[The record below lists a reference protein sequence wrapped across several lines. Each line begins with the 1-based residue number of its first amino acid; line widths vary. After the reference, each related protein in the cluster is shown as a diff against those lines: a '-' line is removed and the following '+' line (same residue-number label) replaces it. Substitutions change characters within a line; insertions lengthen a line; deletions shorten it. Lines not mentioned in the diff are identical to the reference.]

1 MANIALGKL
10 TSQSS
15 TKLGVDDQ
23 SFTSSWA
30 VDGAI
35 DGSPHSHFAHTDA
48 AYTAGASSWWMIDL
62 EREYTVLKFS
72 VYPRPAAYDFPSEFA
87 RLVWCADVNIR
98 TFCTYIKSWPSYD
111 HREGRKN
118 KKIIYCELFNF

>member
-1 MANIALGKL
+1 MCLCADHVANIAFGKL

-15 TKLGVDDQ
+15 TKPGVDHQ

-35 DGSPHSHFAHTDA
+35 DGSPHSHFARTDA

-87 RLVWCADVNIR
+87 QLVWCADINIRKVNIVP
-98 TFCTYIKSWPSYD
+98 I
-111 HREGRKN
+111 
-118 KKIIYCELFNF
+118 

>member
-1 MANIALGKL
+1 MLYLTGIVCLCLCTDRVANIALGKL

-15 TKLGVDDQ
+15 TKPGVDDQ

-87 RLVWCADVNIR
+87 LHVWSGDVHVQKVNIR
-98 TFCTYIKSWPSYD
+98 PI
-111 HREGRKN
+111 
-118 KKIIYCELFNF
+118 

>member
-15 TKLGVDDQ
+15 TKPGVDDQ

-35 DGSPHSHFAHTDA
+35 DGSPHSHFARTDT

-87 RLVWCADVNIR
+87 LHVWSGDVHVQKVNIGP
-98 TFCTYIKSWPSYD
+98 TYIYIYISFIGTSLFLQA
-111 HREGRKN
+111 EGTP
-118 KKIIYCELFNF
+118 

>member
-1 MANIALGKL
+1 MCLCTDHVANIAVGKP

-15 TKLGVDDQ
+15 TKPGIDDQ

-35 DGSPHSHFAHTDA
+35 DGSPHSHFARTDT

-87 RLVWCADVNIR
+87 LHVWSGDVHVQKVNIR
-98 TFCTYIKSWPSYD
+98 PI
-111 HREGRKN
+111 
-118 KKIIYCELFNF
+118 